1 MRRLYGERISILS
14 GRVDTVNICIYEAL
28 TDDAWEI
35 RKKVFIDEQGFHDEF
50 DGTDAVSVH
59 FVVFDGRLPV
69 ATCRVFFD
77 KEKQAYTLGRL
88 AVIREYRGKNIG
100 SAMIREAEKYIRS
113 KGGTELVLHA
123 QCRASG
129 FYGKLGFAE
138 FGSVENDEGCPHIW
152 MRKCF

>member
-1 MRRLYGERISILS
+1 MNISI
-14 GRVDTVNICIYEAL
+14 YETL
-28 TDDAWEI
+28 TDDAREV
-35 RKKVFIDEQGFHDEF
+35 RKKVFMDEQGFCDEF
-50 DGTDAVSVH
+50 DEMDAVSVH
-59 FVVFDGRLPV
+59 FVLYDDKLPV
-69 ATCRVFFD
+69 AACRVFFD

-100 SAMIREAEKYIRS
+100 SAMIREAEKYVRS
-113 KGGTELVLHA
+113 KGASKLVLHA

-129 FYGKLGFAE
+129 FYGKLGFSE